1 MNEITAGSIEN
12 FNKVIELT
20 QIYYNDIVQNN
31 YNYAQKIERSYN
43 RQ

>member
-43 RQ
+43 R